1 MSILA
6 TAVAAFFE
14 AIMSESSPTPAPEDF
29 DLNSIHAVVE
39 WLGADG
45 QKRYLYQPDQDPS
58 RQITLDIHFSAG
70 SGAAL
75 LKLKAPLGIKAR
87 NQRTPLFLYIPGDR
101 ISSLV

>member
-1 MSILA
+1 M
-6 TAVAAFFE
+6 T
-14 AIMSESSPTPAPEDF
+14 ESSPTPAPDDF

-58 RQITLDIHFSAG
+58 RQITLGIHFSAG

-75 LKLKAPLGIKAR
+75 LKLEEFVEEEVTAAEGRVL
-87 NQRTPLFLYIPGDR
+87 QRVREANWTVSIEE
-101 ISSLV
+101 